1 MERINR
7 GEGPATMLFE
17 NNYQFLSNSV
27 WVFAER
33 LEPIQPVLELVLT
46 IGSLIAMLIT
56 VLAWCRR
63 ILRKITFPYRMY
75 RETLNNYSKEYC
87 DTLSKY
93 YISTRAQEI
102 DPCNQEEIRNNN
114 GKFNSFPLI
123 PFFKKEAFKKSS
135 TGRFY
140 LVLADS
146 GMGKT
151 TFLLQLYKK
160 CIPYVFAHKYEKI
173 VLVSLADV
181 DCINKIQQIGDGE
194 RTILLL
200 DGLDENNEA
209 IEDCD
214 HFFSKLVA
222 ASAHFNKV
230 VITCRTQF
238 YASAQDEPF
247 RTGVIHVG
255 RGNKSCE
262 IVKKYISPFNDEEVR
277 QYLRKRFSFRRKIQK
292 KAFEIVNVVPNL
304 MVRPI
309 VLNWIEFLCDEGRE
323 YQYSFQ
329 IYETIIQKW
338 IEREEL
344 GDGSNKLYELS
355 ADVANY
361 MYAMESTTIPAERVD
376 KIASKNRINLKPII
390 AKSRSLLNRNS
401 DGVYKFAHRSFLEYF
416 IVDNIFKNMKLPG
429 NTNFLWSLSGARLFL
444 FERLISVAKE
454 TDEDQINRANKQIK
468 DNYRYSTAES
478 LLDFLQNPKIKLN
491 AKSNNNILTI
501 EAWLYYLP
509 ADGYDG
515 KETFNIDQFFSA
527 TEGPIH
533 QSINRE
539 GTDVGAIFT
548 VTKDVDT
555 TRVCLS
561 VEVRNKRVA
570 FTMGAFS

>member
-1 MERINR
+1 MF
-7 GEGPATMLFE
+7 FE
-17 NNYQFLSNSV
+17 NKYQFLSISV
-27 WVFAER
+27 WGLAER
-33 LEPIQPVLELVLT
+33 LEKIQPVLELYLT
-46 IGSLIAMLIT
+46 IGSLIAMVIA
-56 VLAWCRR
+56 VFAWCRR
-63 ILRKITFPYRMY
+63 TWRKITFPYKMY
-75 RETLNNYSKEYC
+75 KETLNNYSKEYC

-93 YISTRAQEI
+93 FISTRAQEI

-160 CIPYVFAHKYEKI
+160 CIPYVLAHKYEKI
-173 VLVSLADV
+173 VLVPLADA
-181 DCINKIQQIGDGE
+181 DCINKIQQIDNGE
-194 RTILLL
+194 QTILLL

-214 HFFSKLVA
+214 YFFSKLVA
-222 ASAHFNKV
+222 AAAHFNKV

-255 RGNKSCE
+255 RGNKGCE

-277 QYLRKRFSFRRKIQK
+277 QYLRKRFSLRRKIQK
-292 KAFEIVNVVPNL
+292 KALEIVNVVPNL

-323 YQYSFQ
+323 YHYSFQ

-338 IEREEL
+338 IEREDL

-361 MYAMESTTIPAERVD
+361 MYSTESTTIPAERVD
-376 KIASKNRINLKPII
+376 KIALKKRINLKPII

-416 IVDNIFKNMKLPG
+416 IVDNIFKNMKLPE

-454 TDEDQINRANKQIK
+454 IDEDQIDLANKQIEE
-468 DNYRYSTAES
+468 NYRYSAAES
-478 LLDFLQNPKIKLN
+478 LLDFLLNPKIKLN

-509 ADGYDG
+509 VEGYDG
-515 KETFNIDQFFSA
+515 KETFNIDQYFSA

-539 GTDVGAIFT
+539 GTDIGVIF
-548 VTKDVDT
+548 VVSKDADIT
-555 TRVCLS
+555 QVCLS

-570 FTMGAFS
+570 FTMGAFV

>member
-1 MERINR
+1 
-7 GEGPATMLFE
+7 MLFE
-17 NNYQFLSNSV
+17 NNHHFLSISV
-27 WVFAER
+27 LGFAER
-33 LEPIQPVLELVLT
+33 LEIIQPVLELFLT
-46 IGSLIAMLIT
+46 VGSLITMFIA
-56 VLAWCRR
+56 VLAWCRK
-63 ILRKITFPYRMY
+63 ILRKITFPYKMY

-93 YISTRAQEI
+93 YIPTRAQEI
-102 DPCNQEEIRNNN
+102 DPCNQEEIRKNN

-123 PFFKKEAFKKSS
+123 PFFKKEAFKRSS
-135 TGRFY
+135 AGRFY

-160 CIPYVFAHKYEKI
+160 CIPYVLTHKYEKI
-173 VLVSLADV
+173 VLVPLADG
-181 DCINKIQQIGDGE
+181 DCINKIQQIVDGE

-209 IEDCD
+209 IEGCD
-214 HFFSKLVA
+214 AFFSKLVTA
-222 ASAHFNKV
+222 AAHFNKV

-255 RGNKSCE
+255 RGNKGCE

-309 VLNWIEFLCDEGRE
+309 VLNWIEFLCDEGKE

-329 IYETIIQKW
+329 IYDTIIRKW

-361 MYAMESTTIPAERVD
+361 MYVTESTTIPAERVD
-376 KIASKNRINLKPII
+376 KIALKKRINLKPII

-401 DGVYKFAHRSFLEYF
+401 DGVYKFVHRSFLEYF
-416 IVDNIFKNMKLPG
+416 IVDNIFKNMKIPE
-429 NTNFLWSLSGARLFL
+429 NTSFLWSLSGARLFL
-444 FERLISVAKE
+444 FERLICAAKE
-454 TDEDQINRANKQIK
+454 TDEDQLDLANKQIE
-468 DNYRYSTAES
+468 DNYRYSAADS

-491 AKSNNNILTI
+491 AKNNNNILTI

-509 ADGYDG
+509 TEGYDG
-515 KETFNIDQFFSA
+515 NETFNIDQYFSA

-533 QSINRE
+533 QSINNE
-539 GTDVGAIFT
+539 GTDIGAIF
-548 VTKDVDT
+548 VVSKNVDIT
-555 TRVCLS
+555 QVCLS
-561 VEVRNKRVA
+561 VEVRKKRVS
-570 FTMGAFS
+570 FTMEALV